1 MIGKNLRFLRDKKG
15 LSQTALAE
23 ALALKRGNI
32 SSYEKELA
40 QPSIQSLLKISEYF
54 NVSLEDLV
62 KHDLSVEVIKD
73 ENLLE
78 KFSHHAIV
86 QNLKG
91 KLSQFGKE
99 HSDERVEKLRA
110 QNKEIAKMI
119 DGFQAFHDYRMK
131 NFSMKKSDIE
141 SLSHDYK
148 NLLSL
153 LETLLKANNDLL
165 KLAER

>member
-1 MIGKNLRFLRDKKG
+1 MIGKNLRYLRDKKG

-23 ALALKRGNI
+23 ALDLKRGNI

-40 QPSIQSLLKISEYF
+40 QPSIQSLIRISAYF
-54 NVSLEDLV
+54 DVSVEDLV
-62 KHDLSVEVIKD
+62 KRDLSVEVIKE

-78 KFSHHAIV
+78 KFSHHTIV

-91 KLSQFGKE
+91 KLSQFATA
-99 HSDERVEKLRA
+99 HSEEKVEKLKS

-119 DGFQAFHDYRMK
+119 EGFQAFHEYRMK

-153 LETLLKANNDLL
+153 VDTLLKANSDLI